1 VSTMPKPKPIPITD
15 GTRMVPPPEGWPE
28 ELSGQAFHGIAGK
41 IVRAIEPHTEAD
53 PNAILIQLL
62 IGFGNLIGRR
72 AHIVNDGSRH
82 YMNEFCV
89 LAGRSGRGRKG
100 TAWARALPALK
111 AAEADWSTKRIESGL
126 SSGEGLIEPV
136 KDIEGEGAAA
146 VDKRLLVVEPEFAAV
161 LSAAGRQGNVLS
173 PMIRNAWD
181 TGLLQALT
189 KSPTRATDAHISI
202 IGHIT
207 NEELKEKLTKTEQAN
222 GFANRFIW
230 ICVRRKRKIG
240 RRAKHAKPAE
250 LAPLY
255 EQFAAAAQFAR
266 GVDEIDLAPDAEPI
280 WEEFYDQLPDETPG
294 IFGALTGR
302 AEGHVT
308 RLASIYALLDQSGV
322 IRPAHLKAAIALW
335 EFSERCVRF
344 IFDKSTGTPVGDT
357 IIAQLRARPEGM
369 TRSDILGLFHRHRST
384 ESIEQIIKSLAYR
397 GHIRSERIAT
407 NGRPKEV
414 WVLADRE
421 GQAPPELARALREM
435 IPVYSDAAA
444 SELWRACRERA
455 ADCSA
460 GEISHFVALQMAAI
474 RAGKIHSPV
483 AFILKSA
490 PEWLG
495 SAALA
500 EYRAKQRPP
509 SAPEEPRDIEAEID
523 NAHRTLGLYRQL
535 LETATTEETRA
546 IQQANISGISERLAA
561 LEQERE
567 GEESTLKRKKRN
579 KRNKAST
586 T

>member
-1 VSTMPKPKPIPITD
+1 MSTMPKSKPIPITD

-28 ELSGQAFHGIAGK
+28 ELAAAAFHGIAGK

-53 PNAILIQLL
+53 PNAVLIQLL
-62 IGFGNLIGRR
+62 IGFGNLIGRK

-100 TAWARALPALK
+100 TAWARALPALR
-111 AAEADWSTKRIESGL
+111 AAEPDWVNKRIESGL

-136 KDIEGEGAAA
+136 KDVEGEGAAA

-207 NEELKEKLTKTEQAN
+207 NEELKEKLTRTEQAN

-240 RRAKHAKPAE
+240 RRAKHAKADE
-250 LAPLY
+250 LTPLY
-255 EQFAAAAQFAR
+255 EQFAAAAQFASN
-266 GVDEIDLAPDAEPI
+266 VDEIDLAPESEHL
-280 WEEFYDQLPDETPG
+280 WEEFYDSLPDETPG

-308 RLASIYALLDQSGV
+308 RLASLYALLDQSAV
-322 IRPAHLKAAIALW
+322 IRPAHLKAGIALW

-344 IFDKSTGTPVGDT
+344 IFGERTGTPAGDT
-357 IIAQLRARPEGM
+357 ILAHLRANPNGL
-369 TRSDILGLFHRHRST
+369 TRNELRSLFHNHLTS
-384 ESIEQIIKSLAYR
+384 EQTDQVLTSLVYR
-397 GHIRSERIAT
+397 NLIRSERIGT
-407 NGRPKEV
+407 NGRP
-414 WVLADRE
+414 RE
-421 GQAPPELARALREM
+421 RWLLTNTSGVAPPELARALREM

-444 SELWRACRERA
+444 GELWRACRERA
-455 ADCSA
+455 ADCTA
-460 GEISHFVALQMAAI
+460 DEIAHFVALQMGAV
-474 RAGKIHSPV
+474 RAGRIHAPV
-483 AFILKSA
+483 AFILKAA

-495 SAALA
+495 GAALA
-500 EYRAKQRPP
+500 EYRAKQAPAAPP
-509 SAPEEPRDIEAEID
+509 NKPRDIEAEID
-523 NAHRTLGLYRQL
+523 ALHSRLTWYREM
-535 LETATTEETRA
+535 LEGATTEEVRT
-546 IQQANISGISERLAA
+546 IQQANIESASQQLAELER
-561 LEQERE
+561 ERE
-567 GEESTLKRKKRN
+567 GQKNTLKREKRE
-579 KRNKAST
+579 KRGKAST
-586 T
+586 